1 MRVLL
6 RSLGWSALDTVGT
19 LVLGLGSIVLLAR
32 LIGPTEFGLGALAVG
47 LMLLVLLPTGSL
59 VHDAIVQKAE
69 ISPEELDTAL
79 SVSMVVA
86 ALACIAV
93 AALAWPVAVLMG
105 EPRLTWVIWAL
116 LPTVVAGAAT
126 APLIAERRR
135 AMEFGLVS
143 RWQLASRAA
152 GLALAVGAA
161 LAGSGVWATVVQQ
174 LATTGLLALGLVLGS
189 PRPLRWRLDW
199 QTAKPLLGFSHHIV
213 WTQLLLQASDR
224 LFLLAVGYVG
234 GVAAAGYWG
243 AASRIVESFTG
254 IVNVTSYHVALARLA
269 RLQHDRVALAR
280 AMVDGRSLLMLSL
293 VPILT
298 GMASFTDP
306 LIRLTLGEAWL
317 PAGAL
322 VLWMLLG
329 ALVGTHVL
337 VPAVALNALGHARA
351 NLVAGVATGLVS
363 LLGVILAGPVGM
375 TMIAAVRGG
384 APLAGWLVVER
395 RLARE
400 LPEVARHGTSDLL
413 LALLVVV
420 TSLLLARNLAPILFA
435 EELARSVLEAG
446 LAGTLAFALL
456 AAAHARTVRALIR
469 HAWRST
475 AAGI

>member
-6 RSLGWSALDTVGT
+6 RSLGWSAIDTLGT
-19 LVLGLGSIVLLAR
+19 LALGLGSIVLLAR
-32 LIGPTEFGLGALAVG
+32 LIGPTEFGLGALAIGV
-47 LMLLVLLPTGSL
+47 MLLVLLPTGSL
-59 VHDAIVQKAE
+59 VHDSIVQKAE

-79 SVSMVVA
+79 CVSMVVA
-86 ALACIAV
+86 APTCVAV
-93 AALAWPVAVLMG
+93 AALAWPLAELMG

-116 LPTVVAGAAT
+116 LPTVMAGAAT

-143 RWQLASRAA
+143 RWQLASRTA
-152 GLALAVGAA
+152 GLALAVGVA
-161 LAGSGVWATVVQQ
+161 LAGSGVWAIVAQQ
-174 LATTGLLALGLVLGS
+174 LATTGLLALGLVLSS
-189 PRPLRWRLDW
+189 PRPLRWRLKW
-199 QTAKPLLGFSHHIV
+199 QAAKPLLGFSHYIV

-234 GVAAAGYWG
+234 GATAAGYWG

-254 IVNVTSYHVALARLA
+254 IVNATSYHVALAHLA
-269 RLQHDRVALAR
+269 RLQHDRVALAG
-280 AMVDGRSLLMLSL
+280 ATVEGRSLLMLSL

-298 GMASFTDP
+298 GIASFTDP

-337 VPAVALNALGHARA
+337 VPAVALNALGHART
-351 NLVAGVATGLVS
+351 NLVAGAATGVAT

-400 LPEVARHGTSDLL
+400 LPEVTRHGTSDLL
-413 LALLVVV
+413 LALFVVIA
-420 TSLLLARNLAPILFA
+420 SLLMARHLASFLVA

-446 LAGTLAFALL
+446 LAGTLAFALM

-469 HAWRST
+469 QAWRST